1 MNPLTA
7 KVRAIIRREYLQ
19 RVRSKWFLLSTL
31 GLPLLFIG
39 LGVLSGVLLSE
50 SRSDFESHSVGVVDQ
65 SGRLGEFIV
74 EELLGDSLL
83 ASAVPGL
90 GTAENDRVR
99 EDFLESDFDLFLVV
113 PAGLLD
119 SRAEEQ
125 DETADAGQNDS
136 SELELLA
143 RDNVGSATQ
152 RSIRQGVARALVRWR
167 LRDAGVEGLDPTT
180 LLRSARL
187 DVVNITETGSARSQ
201 EVFAGISMF
210 LAFLFYV
217 ALIVYGQMMIRSIV
231 EEKTSDVV
239 EIMVSSVRPWELML
253 GKIVGVG
260 AVGITQLAI
269 WGAVITGAI
278 VFGLTAGAAALAEA
292 GIDLSAAAIPWGVVA
307 LVVVFFIFGY
317 LLYAGM
323 FAGGGAT
330 IGAEQDAQQVALP
343 IIMLIVVPF
352 IAAQALIESPN
363 AIWAVVM
370 SLIPFFSPILM
381 PSRLLVSAVP
391 AWQVTAALLLLLIFI
406 LGVAWVAGRIYR
418 IGILMK
424 GQRANVPE
432 IVRWIRHG

>member
-1 MNPLTA
+1 MNPLTS
-7 KVRAIIRREYLQ
+7 KVRAIIRREYMQ

-65 SGRLGEFIV
+65 SGRLGELVV

-83 ASAVPGL
+83 ASAVRGL
-90 GTAENDRVR
+90 ETAGNDQVR
-99 EDFLESDFDLFLVV
+99 ENFLESDFDLFLVV
-113 PAGLLD
+113 PASLTD
-119 SRAEEQ
+119 SRADEE
-125 DETADAGQNDS
+125 DDTAAAGEDDS
-136 SELELLA
+136 LEVELLA
-143 RDNVGSATQ
+143 RDNVGLAAQ
-152 RSIRQGVARALVRWR
+152 RSIRRGVNRALVRWR
-167 LRDAGVEGLDPTT
+167 LRDAGVEGLDPAV
-180 LLRSARL
+180 LLRSAQL
-187 DVVNITETGSARSQ
+187 DVVNITDAGGARSQ
-201 EVFAGISMF
+201 EVFAGISML
-210 LAFLFYV
+210 LALIFYI

-269 WGAVITGAI
+269 WGAVITGGI

-363 AIWAVVM
+363 AAWAVVM
-370 SLIPFFSPILM
+370 SLVPFFSPILM

-391 AWQVTAALLLLLIFI
+391 VWQVTAALLLLLVFI

-424 GQRANVPE
+424 GQRANLPE

>member
-292 GIDLSAAAIPWGVVA
+292 GIDLSAAAIPGVSSRWWWCSSYSGTCSTPA
-307 LVVVFFIFGY
+307 CSP
-317 LLYAGM
+317 AG
-323 FAGGGAT
+323 ARRSG
-330 IGAEQDAQQVALP
+330 
-343 IIMLIVVPF
+343 
-352 IAAQALIESPN
+352 
-363 AIWAVVM
+363 
-370 SLIPFFSPILM
+370 
-381 PSRLLVSAVP
+381 PSRTHSRSR
-391 AWQVTAALLLLLIFI
+391 F
-406 LGVAWVAGRIYR
+406 RSSC
-418 IGILMK
+418 
-424 GQRANVPE
+424 
-432 IVRWIRHG
+432 